1 MLIHPRVHVHP
12 RPRSPQVR
20 AHVRSGEG
28 GGAASL
34 GASGRRARVNEPSA
48 SAESTEYL
56 LGDVSDACERTE
68 GDALLDA
75 SGDAVMMEWETP
87 LMAAHADV
95 CVGAFPHD
103 VCGHLKDRNDLRVLN
118 VGHGLGIVDG
128 FLRNYSSRIAAHCVI
143 EPHPD
148 VLKRVDAQREKWA
161 GVTFRR
167 ETWQES
173 LRDEAFGPFDAIFFD
188 TYAERYED
196 MRQFFRALPRI
207 LAKGGVFS
215 FFNGLA
221 PFNPFFHGV
230 ACEFVKCE
238 LDSIGLDCD
247 FVPLQ
252 VDQSAHDDKTWDGVR
267 RRYWRLDAYHLPLA
281 SHKTT

>member
-1 MLIHPRVHVHP
+1 MRRPPRERASARAPVWRIGRRRVHG
-12 RPRSPQVR
+12 RPNVTRIPHHKSVVQ
-20 AHVRSGEG
+20 
-28 GGAASL
+28 
-34 GASGRRARVNEPSA
+34 GRGHARRR
-48 SAESTEYL
+48 
-56 LGDVSDACERTE
+56 D
-68 GDALLDA
+68 

-128 FLRNYSSRIAAHCVI
+128 FLRNYASRIAAHRVI

-148 VLKRVDAQREKWA
+148 VLKRVDSQTDRWE

-167 ETWQES
+167 ETWRES

-196 MRQFFRALPRI
+196 MRQFLGRCRASSPR
-207 LAKGGVFS
+207 AECS
-215 FFNGLA
+215 RSSTASRRSTRSSTASPASSSSAN
-221 PFNPFFHGV
+221 
-230 ACEFVKCE
+230 
-238 LDSIGLDCD
+238 SIPCGLDCA

-252 VDQSAHDDKTWDGVR
+252 STSPRTTTRRHRVR
-267 RRYWRLDAYHLPLA
+267 RRYWRFDTYHLPLA